1 MTVAVS
7 SELAAHQ
14 NNVNMARTL
23 MSSEI
28 SGASMSVLHV
38 AASSQL
44 TAPTS
49 LSVLLL
55 SAQLAKPDT
64 LWFQLRDNV
73 AVSVLLI
80 AVLPTERLT
89 QSDRLGLQL
98 RIPVT
103 FVLVRSTHLLVLFT
117 PSALSLLAQ
126 PLMNPAQLSSLRC
139 LLMDV
144 ARLANERITV
154 VMLRLITLITLKS
167 MVAYLMS
174 KLI

>member
-1 MTVAVS
+1 MG
-7 SELAAHQ
+7 
-14 NNVNMARTL
+14 
-23 MSSEI
+23 I
-28 SGASMSVLHV
+28 
-38 AASSQL
+38 
-44 TAPTS
+44 
-49 LSVLLL
+49 
-55 SAQLAKPDT
+55 
-64 LWFQLRDNV
+64 QLRDNV

-103 FVLVRSTHLLVLFT
+103 FVLVRSTHLLVLFA
-117 PSALSLLAQ
+117 PNALSLLAQ

-144 ARLANERITV
+144 ARLANEKITV

-167 MVAYLMS
+167 MVAYLM
-174 KLI
+174 

>member
-1 MTVAVS
+1 MTAAVS

-28 SGASMSVLHV
+28 SGASMSVHHV
-38 AASSQL
+38 AASSQP

-49 LSVLLL
+49 PSVLLL

-80 AVLPTERLT
+80 AVSPTERLT
-89 QSDRLGLQL
+89 LSDRLGLQL
-98 RIPVT
+98 KIPVT
-103 FVLVRSTHLLVLFT
+103 SVLVRSTHLLALFT
-117 PSALSLLAQ
+117 PSVLLLLAQ
-126 PLMNPAQLSSLRC
+126 PLMNHAKLSSLRC
-139 LLMDV
+139 PLMDV
-144 ARLANERITV
+144 ARLANETITA
-154 VMLRLITLITLKS
+154 VMLRLTTLITLRS